1 MVPIESLRTDCLFVV
16 ALICYAVMMFIAIL
30 SKRLKKEVRMSV
42 LQRQCMIIVTL
53 LGTLLLLSVW
63 PRFLE
68 DALSVHWAVYV
79 LMIAIAAIPLTFHKS
94 MTPPDI
100 V

>member
-1 MVPIESLRTDCLFVV
+1 
-16 ALICYAVMMFIAIL
+16 MMFIAIL

>member
-1 MVPIESLRTDCLFVV
+1 
-16 ALICYAVMMFIAIL
+16 MFIAIL